1 MRMIG
6 LGRRKVWCWNMID
19 GDRVGTKTCPPY
31 TLDTT
36 LRPSADALGATLN
49 LDQRT
54 SRLEAQILLCHAIQ
68 QPRAYLAAHDRDP
81 IPPAQA
87 AAFAAL
93 LQRRLQGEPIAYILG
108 EREFYSLNFKV
119 TPAVLIPRPETELL
133 VDLAL
138 ARIPADRPCRVLDLG
153 TGSGAV
159 AVTLALHRPQAEV
172 VAVDQSAAAL
182 EVARENA
189 QRLGAGNLR
198 LIQSDWYSALG
209 EAKFDL
215 IVSNPPYIAAADPHL
230 TQGDARFEPPTALA
244 SGADGLDDIR
254 AIIRGAAAHLKP
266 GGWLLFEHG
275 YDQAAACRELLIQ
288 AGFEQVASVADLAG
302 IARIS
307 YGQLNPDCPLAD

>member
-1 MRMIG
+1 M
-6 LGRRKVWCWNMID
+6 
-19 GDRVGTKTCPPY
+19 PA

-36 LRPSADALGATLN
+36 LRQGAGALGATLN
-49 LDQRT
+49 LDPRA

-81 IPPAQA
+81 IPPEQA
-87 AAFAAL
+87 AAFDAL

-108 EREFYSLNFKV
+108 EREFYSLSFKV
-119 TPAVLIPRPETELL
+119 APAVLIPRPETELL

-138 ARIPADRPCRVLDLG
+138 ERLPADRPCRALDLG

-159 AVTLALHRPQAEV
+159 AVMLALHRPQAEV

-189 QRLGAGNLR
+189 QRLGAGNLH
-198 LIQSDWYSALG
+198 LIQSDWYSALDG
-209 EAKFDL
+209 EKFDL
-215 IVSNPPYIAAADPHL
+215 IVANPPYIAAADPHL
-230 TQGDARFEPPTALA
+230 AQGDLRFEPAAALA

-254 AIIRGAAAHLKP
+254 TIVRCASAHLKP

-275 YDQAAACRELLIQ
+275 YDQAAACRELLVQ
-288 AGFEQVASVADLAG
+288 AGFEQVATTADLAG
-302 IARIS
+302 IERIS
-307 YGQLNPDCPLAD
+307 YGQLNPQI

>member
-1 MRMIG
+1 MAA
-6 LGRRKVWCWNMID
+6 
-19 GDRVGTKTCPPY
+19 

-36 LRPSADALGATLN
+36 LRHGTDELAAKLN
-49 LDQRT
+49 LDQRE
-54 SRLEAQILLCHAIQ
+54 SRLEAQILLCHVIQ
-68 QPRAYLAAHDRDP
+68 QPRAYLVAHDRDP
-81 IPPAQA
+81 ILPEQA
-87 AAFAAL
+87 AVFDTL
-93 LQRRLQGEPIAYILG
+93 LQRRLGGEPIAYILG

-133 VDLAL
+133 VELAL
-138 ARIPADRPCRVLDLG
+138 ERLPAGRSVRVLDLG

-159 AVTLALHRPQAEV
+159 AVALALHRPQAEV
-172 VAVDQSAAAL
+172 VAVDQSAAPL

-209 EAKFDL
+209 DEKFDL

-230 TQGDARFEPPTALA
+230 AQGDVRFEPPAALA

-254 AIIRGAAAHLKP
+254 AIIRDAASHLKP

-275 YDQAAACRELLIQ
+275 YDQAAACRELLVQ
-288 AGFEQVASVADLAG
+288 AGFEQVASAADLAG
-302 IARIS
+302 IERVS
-307 YGQLNPDCPLAD
+307 YGLRVS